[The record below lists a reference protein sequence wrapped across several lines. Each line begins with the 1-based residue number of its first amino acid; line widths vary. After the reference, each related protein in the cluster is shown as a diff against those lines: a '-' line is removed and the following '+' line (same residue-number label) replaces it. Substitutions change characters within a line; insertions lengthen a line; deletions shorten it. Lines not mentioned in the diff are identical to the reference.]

1 MNAYQIVV
9 LLFVVTMV
17 AAIALVRGADASAK
31 RRIEELEQQKKR
43 INWPSTN

>member
-31 RRIEELEQQKKR
+31 RRLAELEQQKKR